1 MEENIMKRLLVSC
14 VVAVFTF
21 ALVSAGAQEKPA
33 PPKSVDKQ
41 AKVLSATGAVA
52 AITADSVTIKAASGE
67 MTFSIDGKT
76 NITGKGLSTKASALK
91 KDGKP
96 TTVTE
101 FVHVGDGVAVK
112 YHDMKGTNH
121 AESIRI
127 VNPAVKK

>member
-1 MEENIMKRLLVSC
+1 MKRLLVSC
-14 VVAVFTF
+14 VVAVFAL

-33 PPKSVDKQ
+33 PPKPVDKQ
-41 AKVLSATGAVA
+41 AKALSATGAVS
-52 AITADSVTIKAASGE
+52 AITADSVTIKASSGE

-76 NITGKGLSTKASALK
+76 KITGKGLSTKASALK
-91 KDGKP
+91 KDAKP

>member
-1 MEENIMKRLLVSC
+1 MKRLLVSC
-14 VVAVFTF
+14 VVAVFAL
-21 ALVSAGAQEKPA
+21 ALVSATAQEKQA
-33 PPKSVDKQ
+33 DKA
-41 AKVLSATGAVA
+41 AKALSASGAVS
-52 AITADSVTIKAASGE
+52 AITADSITIKAKSGE
-67 MTFSIDGKT
+67 MVFSIDAKT

-101 FVHVGDGVAVK
+101 FVHVGDGVDVK
-112 YHDMKGTNH
+112 YHDMGGSKH